1 MKKVRKNKKVSE
13 TQRSEAQNKH
23 NKERLA
29 PKMERKVN
37 VEDNHFSL
45 KTDFPYRYG
54 GKTFHIP
61 LSLITSQKWLS
72 EQKRREQIYMC

>member
-37 VEDNHFSL
+37 MEDNHFSL

-54 GKTFHIP
+54 GKKKAKHSTQSHNFSKMIV
-61 LSLITSQKWLS
+61 
-72 EQKRREQIYMC
+72 